1 MASSS
6 SVMSNEPMPAA
17 PLMTVDEYFRTP
29 QTVLPA
35 ELKFGILHVA
45 DAPNPNHQ
53 SAVAQLFV
61 ALRAHVLEQKLGRV
75 WLSPLDVVLDEQK
88 ALIVQPDLMFIS
100 NHRSWIVQD
109 RVRGAPDLAVEVL
122 SPNPR
127 IGTTE
132 EQLRWFA
139 HYGVR
144 ECWLVHQDQHR
155 ISVVGFE
162 DGQVSTRRLTG
173 RREPIASSVLP
184 NFSMSLQQILEL

>member
-1 MASSS
+1 
-6 SVMSNEPMPAA
+6 MPAA
-17 PLMTVDEYFRTP
+17 PLMTVDTYFRTP

-35 ELKFGILHVA
+35 ELKFGALRVS

-53 SAVAQLFV
+53 SVVAQMFV
-61 ALRAHVLEQKLGRV
+61 ALRTHVLERKLGRM
-75 WLSPLDVVLDEQK
+75 WLSPLDVVLDREK

-100 NHRSWIVQD
+100 NHRNWIVQD
-109 RVRGAPDLAVEVL
+109 RIRGAPDLVIEVL

-127 IGTTE
+127 IGTIE
-132 EQLRWFA
+132 DHLSWFA

-162 DGQVSTRRLTG
+162 DFRASTRRLTG
-173 RREPIASSVLP
+173 RYDPIVSSVLP
-184 NFSMSLQQILEL
+184 QFSMSLQQILEL

>member
-1 MASSS
+1 
-6 SVMSNEPMPAA
+6 MPAA
-17 PLMTVDEYFRTP
+17 PLMTVDMYFRTP

-35 ELKFGILHVA
+35 ELKYGILHVS
-45 DAPNPNHQ
+45 DAPNPKHQ
-53 SAVAQLFV
+53 SVVAQLFV
-61 ALRAHVLEQKLGRV
+61 ALRTHVLERKLGQI

-100 NHRSWIVQD
+100 NKRGRIVRD
-109 RVRGAPDLAVEVL
+109 RIRGAPDLVVEVL

-132 EQLRWFA
+132 EHLRWFA
-139 HYGVR
+139 QYGVR

-162 DGQVSTRRLTG
+162 DGRLSSRRLTG
-173 RREPIASSVLP
+173 RNEPIVSPVLP
-184 NFSMSLQQILEL
+184 EFSMSLQQILEL